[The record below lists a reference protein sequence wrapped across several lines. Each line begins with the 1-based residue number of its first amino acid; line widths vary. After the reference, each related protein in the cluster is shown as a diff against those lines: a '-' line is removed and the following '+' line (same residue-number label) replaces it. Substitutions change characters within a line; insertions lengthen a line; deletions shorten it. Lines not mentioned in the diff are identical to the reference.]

1 MFDLVKQNV
10 LTPDPPTRVNNE
22 VQTGEIRSRGIEL
35 EGVASF
41 DFGLDV
47 SLAYTFLDAEITK
60 SNVDG
65 EQGNRPGQTAKH
77 TASLWADY
85 TIPEGDFAGL
95 GFGAGVRYIGPSL
108 RRQSR
113 GSGRAG
119 LYAGRRGDPLRM
131 EQLQVP
137 AQRQQHLRQG
147 LSSASCFGETSCFYG
162 ERRTVFGTVTYRW

>member
-1 MFDLVKQNV
+1 
-10 LTPDPPTRVNNE
+10 

-47 SLAYTFLDAEITK
+47 TAAYAFLDAEITK

-95 GFGAGVRYIGPSL
+95 GFGAGVRYIG
-108 RRQSR
+108 QSYGDNLEDLSVPGFTLADAAIHYEWNNFKFQLN
-113 GSGRAG
+113 GSNIFDKDFVA
-119 LYAGRRGDPLRM
+119 A
-131 EQLQVP
+131 
-137 AQRQQHLRQG
+137 
-147 LSSASCFGETSCFYG
+147 CFGVEQCFYG